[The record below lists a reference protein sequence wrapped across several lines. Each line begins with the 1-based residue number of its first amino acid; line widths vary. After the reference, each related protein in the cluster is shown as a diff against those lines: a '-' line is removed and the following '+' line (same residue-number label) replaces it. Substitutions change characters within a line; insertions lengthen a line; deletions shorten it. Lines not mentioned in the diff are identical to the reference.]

1 MRRTLTCEAVL
12 NFPVPN
18 IHQLSAQVQAM
29 YDGTRPVTGRELA
42 AAFQL
47 TEGAI
52 IAVLRRCEE
61 RGMIRNVQRRGWIP
75 TQTSDQ

>member
-18 IHQLSAQVQAM
+18 IHQLSAQLQAM
-29 YDGTRPVTGRELA
+29 YDGTTPVTGRELA

-52 IAVLRRCEE
+52 ISVLRRCEE
-61 RGMIRNVQRRGWIP
+61 RGMIRNFQCRGWIP
-75 TQTSDQ
+75 VQPSDQ